1 MVKRM
6 VRRVMKVIAVF
17 ALIAVAGVTVLLT
30 TLWVDHSRPT
40 ALPAPSGSS
49 KVGRATYVWTD
60 NARVNPYAPCCRR
73 QTGSCRLDLV
83 PSRTGAL
90 HKNIGVS
97 SRVLETCIGTA

>member
-1 MVKRM
+1 MVKRI
-6 VRRVMKVIAVF
+6 VRRVVKVIAVF
-17 ALIAVAGVTVLLT
+17 AIVAVAGVTVLLT

-40 ALPAPSGSS
+40 ALPEPSGSC

-60 NARVNPYAPCCRR
+60 NARVNPYAPVAGTK
-73 QTGSCRLDLV
+73 QDLA

-90 HKNIGVS
+90 HKNIGIS